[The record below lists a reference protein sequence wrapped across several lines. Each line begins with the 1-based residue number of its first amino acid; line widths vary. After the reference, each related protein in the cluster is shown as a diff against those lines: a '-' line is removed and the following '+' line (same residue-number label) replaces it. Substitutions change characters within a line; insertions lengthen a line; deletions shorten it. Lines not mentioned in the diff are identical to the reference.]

1 MTLGSLF
8 DGIAGFPLAAERQGI
23 KTIWT
28 SEIEANCTDIAKR
41 HFPDA
46 ENLGDITKINGGN
59 IPAVDIISFG
69 SPCQDLSVAG
79 EQKGL
84 DGARSGL
91 FMEAVRIVREMRKGN
106 EKRKKRIKTK
116 KASAFDIKAA
126 AIVNDALCNSC
137 GNIESIRARRQM
149 QEKIYKSIVYNTPY
163 EYIADALCGRRQ
175 FYEYRT
181 EFITLVA
188 QAMDMLPEQK
198 GKEHGN

>member
-1 MTLGSLF
+1 M
-8 DGIAGFPLAAERQGI
+8 DKMDADI
-23 KTIWT
+23 KTI
-28 SEIEANCTDIAKR
+28 
-41 HFPDA
+41 
-46 ENLGDITKINGGN
+46 
-59 IPAVDIISFG
+59 
-69 SPCQDLSVAG
+69 
-79 EQKGL
+79 
-84 DGARSGL
+84 ARS
-91 FMEAVRIVREMRKGN
+91 IIQGN
-106 EKRKKRIKTK
+106 EKRKKRIK

-188 QAMDMLPEQK
+188 QAMDMLPGGSRAGEEGGQ
-198 GKEHGN
+198 